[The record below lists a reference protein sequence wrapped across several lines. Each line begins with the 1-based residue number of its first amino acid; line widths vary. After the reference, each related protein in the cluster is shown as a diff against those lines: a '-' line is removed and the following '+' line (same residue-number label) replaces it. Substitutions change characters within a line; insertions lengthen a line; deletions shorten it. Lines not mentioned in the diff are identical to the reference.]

1 MVYAIRSRH
10 IRQFRHFVASGR
22 LVEARLSK
30 RFVACADTSTN
41 QDGSRAFQLSYHPR
55 IPRDFFI
62 HRMKLLRSIVPK
74 QLEDHFSN
82 WD

>member
-1 MVYAIRSRH
+1 MVYAIRSRR

-22 LVEARLSK
+22 LVEARLFK

-55 IPRDFFI
+55 AKADWCSEE
-62 HRMKLLRSIVPK
+62 HLDEKS
-74 QLEDHFSN
+74 
-82 WD
+82 